1 MSKQIIKQ
9 LKNLTIYDDDGR
21 KSFKLGGVVLAYPT
35 VIDPKVSR
43 IAEPGSPPKYSVAVL
58 LPKATLAEEIKA
70 LRDFILAEVKEHMKG
85 AKLPSD
91 KLCLRDGSDLGGEGY
106 EPYWRLNLSANRDW
120 PPSLRY
126 RGQRLDREDED
137 DASHLE
143 ELAVTGAHAQIM
155 GSLYLQDNQ
164 YGKRAN
170 GNLVAVNFLDGYTQ
184 LSLGTG
190 AVSDDDDDVWDD
202 GDDL

>member
-1 MSKQIIKQ
+1 MAKKPIKQ

-21 KSFKLGGVVLAYPT
+21 KSFKLSGVVLAYPT
-35 VIDPKVSR
+35 VIEPKVSR
-43 IAEPGSPPKYSVAVL
+43 IAEAGSPPKYSVAVL
-58 LPKATLAEEIKA
+58 LPKDTLAEEIKA

-91 KLCLRDGSDLGGEGY
+91 KLCLRDGNDLGSEGY
-106 EPYWRLNLSANRDW
+106 EPYWRLNLSANKDW

-126 RGQRLDREDED
+126 RGQRLDREDLD
-137 DASHLE
+137 DAGQLA
-143 ELAVTGAHAQIM
+143 ELAVTGAHAQIL

-170 GNLVAVNFLDGYTQ
+170 GNLVAVNFVDGHTS
-184 LSLGTG
+184 LNLGTG
-190 AVSDDDDDVWDD
+190 AITDDDDVWDD
-202 GDDL
+202 DDL

>member
-1 MSKQIIKQ
+1 MAKKTIKQ

-21 KSFKLGGVVLAYPT
+21 KSFKLSGVVLAYPT
-35 VIDPKVSR
+35 VIEPKVSR
-43 IAEPGSPPKYSVAVL
+43 IAEAGSPPKYSVAVL
-58 LPKATLAEEIKA
+58 LPKETLAEEIKA

-91 KLCLRDGSDLGGEGY
+91 KLCLRDGSDLGSEGY
-106 EPYWRLNLSANRDW
+106 EPYWRLNLSANKDW

-126 RGQRLDREDED
+126 RGQRLDREDVD
-137 DASHLE
+137 DAGQLA
-143 ELAVTGAHAQIM
+143 ELAVTGTHAQIL

-170 GNLVAVNFLDGYTQ
+170 GNLVAVNFVDGHTP
-184 LSLGTG
+184 LNLGSG
-190 AVSDDDDDVWDD
+190 AITDDDDVWDD
-202 GDDL
+202 DDL

>member
-1 MSKQIIKQ
+1 MAKKTIKQ

-21 KSFKLGGVVLAYPT
+21 KSFKLSGVVLAYPT
-35 VIDPKVSR
+35 VIEPKVSR
-43 IAEPGSPPKYSVAVL
+43 IAEAGSPPKYSVAVL
-58 LPKATLAEEIKA
+58 LPKETLAEEIKA

-91 KLCLRDGSDLGGEGY
+91 KLCLRDGSDLGSEGY
-106 EPYWRLNLSANRDW
+106 EPYWRLNLSANKDW

-126 RGQRLDREDED
+126 RGQRLDREDVD
-137 DASHLE
+137 DAGLLS
-143 ELAVTGAHAQIM
+143 ELAVTGAHAQIL

-170 GNLVAVNFLDGYTQ
+170 GNLVAVNFVDGHTP
-184 LSLGTG
+184 LNLGSG
-190 AVSDDDDDVWDD
+190 AVTDDDDVWDD
-202 GDDL
+202 EDDL

>member
-1 MSKQIIKQ
+1 MAKKTIKQ

-21 KSFKLGGVVLAYPT
+21 KSFKLSGVVLAYPT
-35 VIDPKVSR
+35 VIEPKVSR
-43 IAEPGSPPKYSVAVL
+43 IAEAGSQPKYSVAVL
-58 LPKATLAEEIKA
+58 LPKETLAEEIKA

-91 KLCLRDGSDLGGEGY
+91 KLCLRDGSDLGSEGY
-106 EPYWRLNLSANRDW
+106 EPYWRLNLSANKDW

-126 RGQRLDREDED
+126 RGQRLDREDVD
-137 DASHLE
+137 DAGHLS
-143 ELAVTGAHAQIM
+143 ELAVTGAHAQIL

-170 GNLVAVNFLDGYTQ
+170 GNLVAANFVDGHTP
-184 LSLGTG
+184 LNLGSG
-190 AVSDDDDDVWDD
+190 AITDDDDVWDD
-202 GDDL
+202 EDDL